1 MLVSAALVKSFNEQI
16 GHEMGASMQYTA
28 IASYFGT
35 EGLPELQKHFE
46 RQSAEE
52 RVHALKFV
60 KFLVDAGGRVEIPAI
75 PAPRSDFKTAE
86 EAVALSL
93 AWEETVTR
101 QIYGLVDA
109 AKADNNYIA
118 IRFLDWFVTE
128 QLEEVSSMA
137 QLLSIV
143 QRAGDDNLLFVE
155 NYLVRRT
162 PEAGAPDAD

>member
-1 MLVSAALVKSFNEQI
+1 MLVSGTLVKAFNEQI
-16 GHEMGASMQYTA
+16 GHEMGASLQYTA
-28 IASYFGT
+28 ISAYFGT

-46 RQSAEE
+46 RQASEE

-60 KFLVDAGGRVEIPAI
+60 KFLVDAGGRVAIPAI

-93 AWEETVTR
+93 AWEETVTK

-109 AKADNNYIA
+109 AKTDNNYIA

-162 PEAGAPDAD
+162 PEAAAPDAE